1 MGDPSLRAE
10 LAEAGEDDA
19 WDWERAKLQRDFIT
33 AEEPFT
39 VISGGFGLGK
49 TTGLCA
55 KTILLMTAIPNNLGY
70 LGRLDGKAL
79 RASTIQSLDD
89 MLPKSWIKRHNEAK
103 GFIQL
108 KAEVGGSKLIYGDFK
123 DLNDLKNMPLGF
135 FAIDQMEEIP
145 QSVFDYLVGRIR
157 RRTPILVDGLR
168 QYFVEGECP
177 FATVGTRHY
186 ALHGDERCRLCSASL
201 PPFSVKTLPGKELP
215 PWDMVI
221 YKRYGFGAANPE
233 GPSHWIYKYFPGL
246 PSANGISV
254 GNGDPDYKAFHGTLY
269 DGLEAGFVDRAYVSK
284 LEHLYG
290 NNEAMKQRYILGMW
304 VEAEGMVYPDW
315 RRDLHTF
322 RFGQKRHDGEEFLH
336 DGMAPYEYLDHGLTT
351 TTAVGF
357 LYVEDCQCGCK
368 KQNIYLV
375 DEHYQANSVVSRH
388 AAAIKAHRT
397 NLGWAGGPRAT
408 YIDSQAMSK
417 TLMGQKGTPREDEL
431 YSVADEYYDNDIAVL
446 PNQKD
451 WDAGYNRISEMLII
465 DEDHVNPFTGKKGAP
480 HFFAAT
486 RCVGFIEEI
495 ETYKWKKVK
504 NAANTHTEEPADGH
518 DDHMDGLN
526 GFVTTRPDAAPPT
539 EEVARRDIEE
549 ELDKWD
555 EHFGSEYSHMGI

>member
-186 ALHGDERCRLCSASL
+186 G
-201 PPFSVKTLPGKELP
+201 
-215 PWDMVI
+215 
-221 YKRYGFGAANPE
+221 
-233 GPSHWIYKYFPGL
+233 
-246 PSANGISV
+246 
-254 GNGDPDYKAFHGTLY
+254 
-269 DGLEAGFVDRAYVSK
+269 
-284 LEHLYG
+284 
-290 NNEAMKQRYILGMW
+290 
-304 VEAEGMVYPDW
+304 
-315 RRDLHTF
+315 
-322 RFGQKRHDGEEFLH
+322 
-336 DGMAPYEYLDHGLTT
+336 
-351 TTAVGF
+351 
-357 LYVEDCQCGCK
+357 
-368 KQNIYLV
+368 
-375 DEHYQANSVVSRH
+375 
-388 AAAIKAHRT
+388 
-397 NLGWAGGPRAT
+397 
-408 YIDSQAMSK
+408 
-417 TLMGQKGTPREDEL
+417 
-431 YSVADEYYDNDIAVL
+431 
-446 PNQKD
+446 
-451 WDAGYNRISEMLII
+451 
-465 DEDHVNPFTGKKGAP
+465 GAP
-480 HFFAAT
+480 AAS
-486 RCVGFIEEI
+486 G
-495 ETYKWKKVK
+495 
-504 NAANTHTEEPADGH
+504 A
-518 DDHMDGLN
+518 
-526 GFVTTRPDAAPPT
+526 
-539 EEVARRDIEE
+539 
-549 ELDKWD
+549 
-555 EHFGSEYSHMGI
+555 

>member
-1 MGDPSLRAE
+1 M
-10 LAEAGEDDA
+10 
-19 WDWERAKLQRDFIT
+19 
-33 AEEPFT
+33 
-39 VISGGFGLGK
+39 
-49 TTGLCA
+49 
-55 KTILLMTAIPNNLGY
+55 
-70 LGRLDGKAL
+70 
-79 RASTIQSLDD
+79 
-89 MLPKSWIKRHNEAK
+89 
-103 GFIQL
+103 
-108 KAEVGGSKLIYGDFK
+108 
-123 DLNDLKNMPLGF
+123 
-135 FAIDQMEEIP
+135 
-145 QSVFDYLVGRIR
+145 
-157 RRTPILVDGLR
+157 
-168 QYFVEGECP
+168 
-177 FATVGTRHY
+177 
-186 ALHGDERCRLCSASL
+186 
-201 PPFSVKTLPGKELP
+201 
-215 PWDMVI
+215 
-221 YKRYGFGAANPE
+221 
-233 GPSHWIYKYFPGL
+233 
-246 PSANGISV
+246 
-254 GNGDPDYKAFHGTLY
+254 
-269 DGLEAGFVDRAYVSK
+269 DRAYVSK

-451 WDAGYNRISEMLII
+451 WDAGYNRISELLII

-486 RCVGFIEEI
+486 RCPGFIEEI

-539 EEVARRDIEE
+539 EEQARKDIEE

-555 EHFGSEYSHMGI
+555 EYFESEYSHMGI